1 MGSNHE
7 DTDPGFGSADFN
19 GFTLNL
25 RVFVSPVVDPN
36 QFYFLVG
43 LGSYS
48 VEEYNPFE
56 GADTTLEGGGWN
68 FGAGLE
74 RFLNRN
80 LALNLGFIYR
90 FIRYDEIEINGFS
103 FPLDPDVDGDTF
115 SIEAGIH
122 YYF

>member
-1 MGSNHE
+1 M
-7 DTDPGFGSADFN
+7 
-19 GFTLNL
+19 
-25 RVFVSPVVDPN
+25 DPN

-48 VEEYNPFE
+48 LEEYNPFE
-56 GADTTLEGGGWN
+56 GADTRLEGSGWN
-68 FGAGLE
+68 LGAGLE

-103 FPLDPDVDGDTF
+103 FSLDPDVDGDTF